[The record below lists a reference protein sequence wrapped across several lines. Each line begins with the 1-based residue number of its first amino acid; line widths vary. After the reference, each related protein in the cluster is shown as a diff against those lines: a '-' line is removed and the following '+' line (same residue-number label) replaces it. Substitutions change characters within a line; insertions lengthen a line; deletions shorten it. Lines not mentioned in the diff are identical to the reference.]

1 MDSSTDQ
8 TSNSRPFRPRFL
20 TFLCYLSIFGSSWVM
35 MQSISSLSNPEQV
48 SLEFAKNLGHLQV
61 QFEAAFQKDPAAG
74 EQVEKLI
81 SNAAASNTSSNIR
94 DHSFFSVV
102 SNLLTLL
109 GAMLMLRLRKN
120 GFRLYLLGT
129 LIGII
134 APLLVFGSGNLMG
147 LAFAIYGGIFGLLFV
162 LLYSFKLKYME

>member
-8 TSNSRPFRPRFL
+8 TPNSAPFRPRFL
-20 TFLCYLSIFGSSWVM
+20 AILCYLSIFGSSWVM
-35 MQSISSLSNPEQV
+35 MQSIASLSNPEQI
-48 SLEFAKNLGHLQV
+48 SIEFTKNLEQLHLQ
-61 QFEAAFQKDPAAG
+61 FESAFQKDPAAG
-74 EQVEKLI
+74 EQVQKLI
-81 SNAAASNTSSNIR
+81 ANAASTNTASNMR
-94 DHSFFSVV
+94 DHSFFSMV

-109 GAMLMLRLRKN
+109 GAMLMLRLKKN

-162 LLYSFKLKYME
+162 LLYFFKLKYME